1 MPPKLISQQSIELYE
16 DYKLKYGPNTLV
28 LMQVGSFF
36 EMYAVDFVDKQNR
49 LVKRGPDVKYL
60 EQLLDIAVG
69 HKGTNKDIFDYNN
82 PYMLG
87 FPIVAQEGYIE
98 KLLNNGYTVITIIQ
112 EGNSK
117 TKEITRKVDN
127 IYSPGTSLMYN
138 KHLSNFIVCI
148 YIEEFKKKNNITNYA
163 IGLSAIDITTGQVLV
178 HEALSKNNDYEYCF
192 DDALRFLNSVNPS
205 EIIIY
210 TKGNNKDSNQ
220 ESNLVSTQTINN
232 ILTDSYQINNLI
244 LSNDDL
250 IKIFL
255 LQDKSYQI
263 KSYIQDYTKINFQ
276 RKFLSEVYKYKSMID
291 IFDALGISDKIY
303 CRNSLVHNLKY
314 IYEHNTNLILNLNE
328 PELYFKDSNLIL
340 GNDALNQLS
349 IINKDDRYYD
359 DAYNINSLLSIINL
373 AGTSMGKR
381 YIKNLFSSP
390 LTDPKKLQK
399 IYNNVE
405 QILKLDFKQINL
417 MLKKISDLE
426 RLNRN
431 VLIKCMKYNK
441 IVDYIKS
448 LNGMVDLIDYLEK
461 IKLNE
466 AINHVFINPNNV
478 TLLKS
483 FVSYLNT
490 TINIENAINYSSS
503 NIVNIFNPGIYN
515 DIDQIQVQLKDNH
528 GVISL
533 ILDKLNELFTDKKM
547 RGKNNPI
554 VLKQSKIKGYYYYT
568 TLKRFEYLESI
579 MKNNPIV
586 LKDLTINFNDFVIT
600 KKKNV
605 EFYIPFLQDHNKN
618 INELLVQMD
627 GLIYNHFNEFLD
639 EINNRYQPVIK
650 YFVNKVILLD
660 YYTTIAL
667 VSNEFKYTKPIIEKY
682 SDQMEQTSKQIGENQ
697 GINQSINQGINQ
709 INDTEL
715 NIKSETELKSSLETD
730 FKQETNKKD
739 LDNIIKPKTKG
750 RRKKNDKTQGTNI
763 NTNPVSNPVSNPISN
778 PVSNPGTKSLINT
791 LNNQELDN
799 SPVQSDDFKSKS
811 YVEFTDL
818 RHPIVEQLIKNKYEY
833 IPHSLTIGKGT
844 NGIMLYGLNSAGKSV
859 LMKAIGISIIMA
871 QCGFYVPAKKFKFY
885 PYNALYTRIT
895 GTDNIFKGLSSY
907 MLEMTELN
915 SIIKRA
921 DNRTLI
927 IGDEICRGTE
937 QISGNIIVAST
948 IIKLLNQQ
956 SNFIFATHLHD
967 IMNLEQIKIRN
978 DLKAYH
984 LSVSYKDG
992 QLFYDRQLKEGVGDR
1007 IYGITIAEY
1016 VINDKEFK
1024 DIMINFKKDILDNKI
1039 TYSKYNQKLIMDK
1052 CAVCGFKGSDKNKL
1066 ITHHINFQKDCEN
1079 GVVKDK
1085 PYINKNDEINLVC
1098 ICEECHEKVHHGNLV
1113 IEGKTYTSD
1122 GYKLNYHFK

>member
-1 MPPKLISQQSIELYE
+1 MPPKLISQQSIEYYE
-16 DYKLKYGPNTLV
+16 EYKLKYGPNTLV
-28 LMQVGSFF
+28 LMQVGSFY
-36 EMYAVDFVDKQNR
+36 EIYAVDFVDKQNK
-49 LVKRGPDVKYL
+49 LIKRGPDVKYL
-60 EQLLDIAVG
+60 EQLLDISIA
-69 HKGTNKDIFDYNN
+69 HKGQNKDIFDYNN

-112 EGNSK
+112 EINPK
-117 TKEITRKVDN
+117 TKEITRRVDN

-163 IGLSAIDITTGQVLV
+163 IGLSAIDITTGQVLI

-192 DDALRFLNSVNPS
+192 DDALRFLNSINPS

-210 TKGNNKDSNQ
+210 TKGNNKDNNQ
-220 ESNLVSTQTINN
+220 EPAPSTQTINN
-232 ILTDSYQINNLI
+232 ILSDSYQTNNLL

-291 IFDALGISDKIY
+291 IFDALNISDKIY

-328 PELYFKDSNLIL
+328 PEFYFKDSNLIL

-349 IINKDDRYYD
+349 VINKDDRYYD
-359 DAYNINSLLSIINL
+359 DAYNINSLLSIINV
-373 AGTSMGKR
+373 AGTTMGKR

-448 LNGMVDLIDYLEK
+448 LNSMIDLIDYLEK
-461 IKLNE
+461 IKFNE
-466 AINHVFINPNNV
+466 ALNDIFINPNNI

-490 TINIENAINYSSS
+490 TINTENALNYSSS

-515 DIDQIQVQLKDNH
+515 DIDQIQVQLQDNH
-528 GVISL
+528 GIINS
-533 ILDKLNELFTDKKM
+533 ILDKLNMLFTDKKM

-554 VLKQSKIKGYYYYT
+554 TLKQSKIKGYYYYT
-568 TLKRFEYLESI
+568 TTRRFEYLEKI
-579 MKNNPIV
+579 MKDHPIV
-586 LKDLTINFNDFVIT
+586 LKDLTINFKDFVIT
-600 KKKNV
+600 RKKNV

-618 INELLVQMD
+618 INELFVQMD
-627 GLIYNHFNEFLD
+627 GLIYKHFNDFLD
-639 EINNRYQPVIK
+639 EINSKYQPVIK
-650 YFVNKVILLD
+650 YFINKVILLD

-667 VSNEFKYTKPIIEKY
+667 VSDEFKYTKPIIEKY
-682 SDQMEQTSKQIGENQ
+682 NDNIENNTVNSQEINQMINNISDKVDEKNNETALKQNNETVLENETKQDKKTKRRKTGKSQVKKPDTNKDNKPDINQTSN
-697 GINQSINQGINQ
+697 SINTVKNQ
-709 INDTEL
+709 IN
-715 NIKSETELKSSLETD
+715 
-730 FKQETNKKD
+730 
-739 LDNIIKPKTKG
+739 
-750 RRKKNDKTQGTNI
+750 TQ
-763 NTNPVSNPVSNPISN
+763 
-778 PVSNPGTKSLINT
+778 T
-791 LNNQELDN
+791 LTDN
-799 SPVQSDDFKSKS
+799 SPVQLDDFQSKS

-818 RHPIVEQLIKNKYEY
+818 RHPIVEQLIKSKYEY
-833 IPHSLTIGKGT
+833 IPHSLTLGKGT

-859 LMKAIGISIIMA
+859 LMKAIGISVIMA

-915 SIIKRA
+915 CIIKRA
-921 DNRTLI
+921 DDRTLI

-948 IIKLLNQQ
+948 IIKLLNQK

-967 IMNLEQIKIRN
+967 IMNLEQIKVRN

-992 QLFYDRQLKEGVGDR
+992 QLFYDRQLREGVGDR

-1024 DIMINFKKDILDNKI
+1024 DIMVNFKKDILDNKI
-1039 TYSKYNQKLIMDK
+1039 TY
-1052 CAVCGFKGSDKNKL
+1052 G
-1066 ITHHINFQKDCEN
+1066 
-1079 GVVKDK
+1079 
-1085 PYINKNDEINLVC
+1085 
-1098 ICEECHEKVHHGNLV
+1098 
-1113 IEGKTYTSD
+1113 
-1122 GYKLNYHFK
+1122 

>member
-16 DYKLKYGPNTLV
+16 EYKLKYGPNSLV
-28 LMQVGSFF
+28 LMQVGSFY
-36 EMYAVDFVDKQNR
+36 EIYAVDFLDRQNK
-49 LVKRGPDVKYL
+49 LIKRGPDVKYL
-60 EQLLDIAVG
+60 EQLLDICIA
-69 HKGTNKDIFDYNN
+69 HKGSNKDIFDYNN

-117 TKEITRKVDN
+117 SGEITRRVDN

-163 IGLSAIDITTGQVLV
+163 IGLSAIDITTGQVLI

-210 TKGNNKDSNQ
+210 TNGHNRNNQ
-220 ESNLVSTQTINN
+220 ENNSVSTQTINN
-232 ILTDSYQINNLI
+232 ILSDSYQINNLI
-244 LSNDDL
+244 LTDDDL

-263 KSYIQDYTKINFQ
+263 KSYIPDYTKINFQ
-276 RKFLSEVYKYKSMID
+276 RKFLSEVYKYKSMLD
-291 IFDALGISDKIY
+291 IFDALNISDKIY

-314 IYEHNTNLILNLNE
+314 IYEHNTNLILSLNE
-328 PELYFKDSNLIL
+328 PEFYFKESNLIL

-373 AGTSMGKR
+373 AGTTMGKR

-390 LTDPKKLQK
+390 LTDPKKLQE

-448 LNGMVDLIDYLEK
+448 LNGMIDIIDYLEK
-461 IKLNE
+461 IKFNE
-466 AINHVFINPNNV
+466 VINHVFINPNNI

-490 TINIENAINYSSS
+490 IINIENALNYSSS

-528 GVISL
+528 DIINQ
-533 ILDKLNELFTDKKM
+533 ILDKLNELFVDKL
-547 RGKNNPI
+547 RGKAKPI
-554 VLKQSKIKGYYYYT
+554 TLKQSKIKGYYYYT
-568 TLKRFEYLESI
+568 TTKRFEYLEKV
-579 MKNNPIV
+579 MKDHPIK

-600 KKKNV
+600 RKKNI

-618 INELLVQMD
+618 INELFAQID
-627 GLIYNHFNEFLD
+627 GLIYKYFNELLD
-639 EINNRYQPVIK
+639 EINNKYQPIIK
-650 YFVNKVILLD
+650 YFINKIILLD

-667 VSNEFKYTKPIIEKY
+667 VSYEFKYTKPIIEKY
-682 SDQMEQTSKQIGENQ
+682 NDNIENNQKINETVLENDIKQDKKTKKRKPGKNQ
-697 GINQSINQGINQ
+697 VNKTNSNQDSNLINAINNQS
-709 INDTEL
+709 L
-715 NIKSETELKSSLETD
+715 
-730 FKQETNKKD
+730 
-739 LDNIIKPKTKG
+739 
-750 RRKKNDKTQGTNI
+750 
-763 NTNPVSNPVSNPISN
+763 
-778 PVSNPGTKSLINT
+778 
-791 LNNQELDN
+791 LDN
-799 SPVQSDDFKSKS
+799 STVQLDDFQSKS
-811 YVEFTDL
+811 YVEFTEL

-833 IPHSLTIGKGT
+833 IPHSLTLGKDT

-871 QCGFYVPAKKFKFY
+871 QCGFYVPAKKFKYY

-915 SIIKRA
+915 CIIKRA

-948 IIKLLNQQ
+948 IIKLLNQK

-967 IMNLEQIKIRN
+967 IMNLEQIKVRN
-978 DLKAYH
+978 DIKAYH

-1024 DIMINFKKDILDNKI
+1024 NIMVNFKKDILDNKI
-1039 TYSKYNQKLIMDK
+1039 TYSKYNPKLLMDK
-1052 CAVCGFKGSDKNKL
+1052 CAVCGTPGTDKNRL

-1098 ICEECHEKVHHGNLV
+1098 ICEKCHEKVHHGNLV

-1122 GYKLNYHFK
+1122 GYKLNYHYL

>member
-1 MPPKLISQQSIELYE
+1 MPSKLISQQSIELYE
-16 DYKLKYGPNTLV
+16 EYKLKYGPNSLV
-28 LMQVGSFF
+28 LMQVGSFY
-36 EMYAVDFVDKQNR
+36 EIYAVDFLDKQNK
-49 LVKRGPDVKYL
+49 LIKRGPDVKYL
-60 EQLLDIAVG
+60 EQLLDICIA
-69 HKGTNKDIFDYNN
+69 HKGPNKDIFDYNN

-98 KLLNNGYTVITIIQ
+98 KLVNNGYTVITIIQ

-117 TKEITRKVDN
+117 LGEITRRVDN

-163 IGLSAIDITTGQVLV
+163 IGLSAIDITTGQVLI

-210 TKGNNKDSNQ
+210 TKGNNRDTNQDS
-220 ESNLVSTQTINN
+220 VSSTQQTINQ
-232 ILTDSYQINNLI
+232 ILYDSYQINNLI
-244 LSNDDL
+244 ITNDDL
-250 IKIFL
+250 VKIFL

-314 IYEHNTNLILNLNE
+314 IYEHNTNLILSLNE
-328 PELYFKDSNLIL
+328 PEFYFKESNLIL

-373 AGTSMGKR
+373 AGTTMGKR

-399 IYNNVE
+399 IYNIVE

-448 LNGMVDLIDYLEK
+448 LNGMIDIIDYLEK
-461 IKLNE
+461 IKFNESLND
-466 AINHVFINPNNV
+466 VFINPNNI

-490 TINIENAINYSSS
+490 TINTENALNYSSS

-528 GVISL
+528 EVINL
-533 ILDKLNELFTDKKM
+533 ILDKLNELFVDKKM
-547 RGKNNPI
+547 RGKAKPI
-554 VLKQSKIKGYYYYT
+554 TLKQSKIKGYYYYT
-568 TLKRFEYLESI
+568 TTKRFEYLENI
-579 MKNNPIV
+579 MKDHPIK

-600 KKKNV
+600 RKKNV

-618 INELLVQMD
+618 INELFVQMD

-639 EINNRYQPVIK
+639 EINNKYQQIIK
-650 YFVNKVILLD
+650 YFVNKIILLD

-667 VSNEFKYTKPIIEKY
+667 VSDEFKYTKPIIEKY
-682 SDQMEQTSKQIGENQ
+682 SD
-697 GINQSINQGINQ
+697 
-709 INDTEL
+709 
-715 NIKSETELKSSLETD
+715 NIE
-730 FKQETNKKD
+730 
-739 LDNIIKPKTKG
+739 
-750 RRKKNDKTQGTNI
+750 
-763 NTNPVSNPVSNPISN
+763 
-778 PVSNPGTKSLINT
+778 
-791 LNNQELDN
+791 NNQEINQMINNINEKVDEKNNETILKQNNETVLENDNKQDKKTKSIRKIGKNQVNKSNTNKYNKPDINQNSNPNSINTINKQINNQSLSDN
-799 SPVQSDDFKSKS
+799 SPVQSDDFESKS

-871 QCGFYVPAKKFKFY
+871 QCGFYVPAKKFKYY

-992 QLFYDRQLKEGVGDR
+992 QLLYDRQLREGIGDR

-1039 TYSKYNQKLIMDK
+1039 TYSKYNPKLIMDK
-1052 CAVCGFKGSDKNKL
+1052 CAVCGTKGTDKNKL

-1098 ICEECHEKVHHGNLV
+1098 ICEECHDKVHHGNLV

>member
-16 DYKLKYGPNTLV
+16 EYKLKYGPNSLV
-28 LMQVGSFF
+28 LMQVGSFY
-36 EMYAVDFVDKQNR
+36 EIYAVDFLDKQNK
-49 LVKRGPDVKYL
+49 LIKRGPDVKYL
-60 EQLLDIAVG
+60 EQLLDICIA

-117 TKEITRKVDN
+117 TGEITRRVDN

-163 IGLSAIDITTGQVLV
+163 IGLSAIDITTGQVLI

-210 TKGNNKDSNQ
+210 TKGNNKDNTQ
-220 ESNLVSTQTINN
+220 EPVPSTQTINQ
-232 ILTDSYQINNLI
+232 ILSDSYQINNLL

-263 KSYIQDYTKINFQ
+263 KNYVSDYTKINFQ

-291 IFDALGISDKIY
+291 IFDALNISDKIY

-314 IYEHNTNLILNLNE
+314 IYEHNTNLILSLNE
-328 PELYFKDSNLIL
+328 PEFYFKDSNLIL

-373 AGTSMGKR
+373 AGTTMGKR

-448 LNGMVDLIDYLEK
+448 LNSMIDLIDYLEK
-461 IKLNE
+461 IKFNE
-466 AINHVFINPNNV
+466 ALNDVFINPNNI

-490 TINIENAINYSSS
+490 TINTENALNYSSS

-528 GVISL
+528 EVINL
-533 ILDKLNELFTDKKM
+533 ILDKLNELFVDKKM
-547 RGKNNPI
+547 RGKAKPI
-554 VLKQSKIKGYYYYT
+554 TLKQSKIKGYYYYT
-568 TLKRFEYLESI
+568 TTRRFEYLENV
-579 MKNNPIV
+579 MKDHPIK

-600 KKKNV
+600 RKKNV

-618 INELLVQMD
+618 INDLFVQMD

-639 EINNRYQPVIK
+639 EINNKYQPIIK
-650 YFVNKVILLD
+650 YFVNKIILLD

-667 VSNEFKYTKPIIEKY
+667 VSDEFKYTKPIIEKY
-682 SDQMEQTSKQIGENQ
+682 NNNIENNTVNNQ
-697 GINQSINQGINQ
+697 GINQMINNISGKVDETEINQNNEKVNNINNKNDTNQDNKQVLENYAKQEIKQNAKKTKSRRKTGKNQ
-709 INDTEL
+709 INKPDT
-715 NIKSETELKSSLETD
+715 NQISNSDSNQD
-730 FKQETNKKD
+730 SNP
-739 LDNIIKPKTKG
+739 NS
-750 RRKKNDKTQGTNI
+750 I
-763 NTNPVSNPVSNPISN
+763 NTIKNQ
-778 PVSNPGTKSLINT
+778 INIQT
-791 LNNQELDN
+791 LTDN
-799 SPVQSDDFKSKS
+799 SPVQSDDFQSKS
-811 YVEFTDL
+811 YVEFIDL

-871 QCGFYVPAKKFKFY
+871 QCGFYVPAKKFKYY

-915 SIIKRA
+915 CIIKRA
-921 DNRTLI
+921 DDRTLI

-948 IIKLLNQQ
+948 IIKLLNQK

-967 IMNLEQIKIRN
+967 IMNLEQIKVRN

-992 QLFYDRQLKEGVGDR
+992 QLFYDRQLREGVGDR

-1024 DIMINFKKDILDNKI
+1024 DIMVNFKKDILDNKI
-1039 TYSKYNQKLIMDK
+1039 TYSKYNLKLIMDK
-1052 CAVCGFKGSDKNKL
+1052 CAVCGAKSSDKNKL

-1122 GYKLNYHFK
+1122 GYKLNYYYK

>member
-1 MPPKLISQQSIELYE
+1 MPPKLISQQSIEYYE
-16 DYKLKYGPNTLV
+16 EYKLKYGPNTLV
-28 LMQVGSFF
+28 LMQVGSFY
-36 EMYAVDFVDKQNR
+36 EIYAVDFVDKQNK
-49 LVKRGPDVKYL
+49 LIKRGPDVKYL
-60 EQLLDIAVG
+60 EQLLDISIA
-69 HKGTNKDIFDYNN
+69 HKGQNKDIFDYNN

-112 EGNSK
+112 EINPK
-117 TKEITRKVDN
+117 TKEITRRVDN

-163 IGLSAIDITTGQVLV
+163 IGLSAIDITTGQVLI

-192 DDALRFLNSVNPS
+192 DDALRFLNSINPS

-210 TKGNNKDSNQ
+210 TKGNNKDNNQ
-220 ESNLVSTQTINN
+220 EPAPSTQTINN
-232 ILTDSYQINNLI
+232 ILSDSYQTNNLL

-291 IFDALGISDKIY
+291 IFDALNISDKIY

-328 PELYFKDSNLIL
+328 PEFYFKDSNLIL

-349 IINKDDRYYD
+349 VINKDDRYYD
-359 DAYNINSLLSIINL
+359 DAYNINSLLSIINV
-373 AGTSMGKR
+373 AGTTMGKR

-448 LNGMVDLIDYLEK
+448 LNSMIDLIDYLEK
-461 IKLNE
+461 IKFNE
-466 AINHVFINPNNV
+466 ALNDIFINPNNI

-490 TINIENAINYSSS
+490 TINTENALNYSSS

-515 DIDQIQVQLKDNH
+515 DIDQIQVQLQDNH
-528 GVISL
+528 GIINS
-533 ILDKLNELFTDKKM
+533 ILDKLNMLFTDKKM

-554 VLKQSKIKGYYYYT
+554 TLKQSKIKGYYYYT
-568 TLKRFEYLESI
+568 TTRRFEYLEKI
-579 MKNNPIV
+579 MKDHPIV
-586 LKDLTINFNDFVIT
+586 LKDLTINFKDFVIT
-600 KKKNV
+600 RKKNV

-618 INELLVQMD
+618 INELFVQMD
-627 GLIYNHFNEFLD
+627 GLIYKHFNDFLD
-639 EINNRYQPVIK
+639 EINSKYQPVIK
-650 YFVNKVILLD
+650 YFINKVILLD

-667 VSNEFKYTKPIIEKY
+667 VSDEFKYTKPIIEKY
-682 SDQMEQTSKQIGENQ
+682 NDNIENNTVNSQEINQMINNISDKVDEKNNETALKQNNETVLENETKQDKKTKRRKTGKSQVKKPDTNKDNKPDINQTSN
-697 GINQSINQGINQ
+697 SINTVKNQ
-709 INDTEL
+709 IN
-715 NIKSETELKSSLETD
+715 
-730 FKQETNKKD
+730 
-739 LDNIIKPKTKG
+739 
-750 RRKKNDKTQGTNI
+750 TQ
-763 NTNPVSNPVSNPISN
+763 
-778 PVSNPGTKSLINT
+778 T
-791 LNNQELDN
+791 LTDN
-799 SPVQSDDFKSKS
+799 SPVQLDDFQSKS

-818 RHPIVEQLIKNKYEY
+818 RHPIVEQLIKSKYEY
-833 IPHSLTIGKGT
+833 IPHSLTLGKGT

-859 LMKAIGISIIMA
+859 LMKAIGISVIMA

-915 SIIKRA
+915 CIIKRA
-921 DNRTLI
+921 DDRTLI

-948 IIKLLNQQ
+948 IIKLLNQK

-967 IMNLEQIKIRN
+967 IMNLEQIKVRN

-992 QLFYDRQLKEGVGDR
+992 QLFYDRQLREGVGDR

-1024 DIMINFKKDILDNKI
+1024 DIMVNFKKDILDNKI
-1039 TYSKYNQKLIMDK
+1039 TY
-1052 CAVCGFKGSDKNKL
+1052 
-1066 ITHHINFQKDCEN
+1066 FQKDCKN
-1079 GVVKDK
+1079 GVVKGK

-1122 GYKLNYHFK
+1122 GMKLNYHFK

>member
-1 MPPKLISQQSIELYE
+1 MPPKLISQQSIEYYE
-16 DYKLKYGPNTLV
+16 EYKLKYGPNTLV
-28 LMQVGSFF
+28 LMQVGSFY
-36 EMYAVDFVDKQNR
+36 EIYAVDFVDKQNK
-49 LVKRGPDVKYL
+49 LIKRGPDVKYL
-60 EQLLDIAVG
+60 EQLLDISIA
-69 HKGTNKDIFDYNN
+69 HKGQNKDIFDYNN

-112 EGNSK
+112 EINPK
-117 TKEITRKVDN
+117 TKEITRRVDN

-163 IGLSAIDITTGQVLV
+163 IGLSAIDITTGQVLI

-192 DDALRFLNSVNPS
+192 DDALRFLNSINPS

-210 TKGNNKDSNQ
+210 TKGNNKDNNQ
-220 ESNLVSTQTINN
+220 EPAPSTQTINN
-232 ILTDSYQINNLI
+232 ILSDSYQTNNLL

-291 IFDALGISDKIY
+291 IFDALNISDKIY

-328 PELYFKDSNLIL
+328 PEFYFKDSNLIL

-349 IINKDDRYYD
+349 VINKDDRYYD
-359 DAYNINSLLSIINL
+359 DAYNINSLLSIINV
-373 AGTSMGKR
+373 AGTTMGKR

-448 LNGMVDLIDYLEK
+448 LNSMIDLIDYLEK
-461 IKLNE
+461 IKFNE
-466 AINHVFINPNNV
+466 ALNDIFINPNNI

-490 TINIENAINYSSS
+490 TINTENALNYSSS

-515 DIDQIQVQLKDNH
+515 DIDQIQVQLQDNH
-528 GVISL
+528 GIINS
-533 ILDKLNELFTDKKM
+533 ILDKLNMLFTDKKM

-554 VLKQSKIKGYYYYT
+554 TLKQSKIKGYYYYT
-568 TLKRFEYLESI
+568 TTRRFEYLEKI
-579 MKNNPIV
+579 MKDHPIV
-586 LKDLTINFNDFVIT
+586 LKDLTINFKDFVIT
-600 KKKNV
+600 RKKNV

-618 INELLVQMD
+618 INELFVQMD
-627 GLIYNHFNEFLD
+627 GLIYKHFNDFLD
-639 EINNRYQPVIK
+639 EINSKYQPVIK
-650 YFVNKVILLD
+650 YFINKVILLD

-667 VSNEFKYTKPIIEKY
+667 VSDEFKYTKPIIEKY
-682 SDQMEQTSKQIGENQ
+682 NDNIENNTVNSQEINQMINNISDKVDEKNNETALKQNNETVLENETKQDKKTKRRKTGKSQVKKPDTNKDNKPDINQTSN
-697 GINQSINQGINQ
+697 SINTVKNQ
-709 INDTEL
+709 IN
-715 NIKSETELKSSLETD
+715 
-730 FKQETNKKD
+730 
-739 LDNIIKPKTKG
+739 
-750 RRKKNDKTQGTNI
+750 TQ
-763 NTNPVSNPVSNPISN
+763 
-778 PVSNPGTKSLINT
+778 T
-791 LNNQELDN
+791 LTDN
-799 SPVQSDDFKSKS
+799 SPVQLDDFQSKS

-818 RHPIVEQLIKNKYEY
+818 RHPIVEQLIKSKYEY
-833 IPHSLTIGKGT
+833 IPHSLTLGKGT

-859 LMKAIGISIIMA
+859 LMKAIGISVIMA

-915 SIIKRA
+915 CIIKRA
-921 DNRTLI
+921 DDRTLI

-948 IIKLLNQQ
+948 IIKLLNQK

-967 IMNLEQIKIRN
+967 IMNLEQIKVRN

-992 QLFYDRQLKEGVGDR
+992 QLFYDRQLREGVGDR

-1024 DIMINFKKDILDNKI
+1024 DIMVNFKKDILDNKI

-1052 CAVCGFKGSDKNKL
+1052 CAVCGTKGSDKNRL
-1066 ITHHINFQKDCEN
+1066 ITHHINFQKDCKN
-1079 GVVKDK
+1079 GVVKGK

-1122 GYKLNYHFK
+1122 GMKLNYHFK

>member
-16 DYKLKYGPNTLV
+16 EYKLKYGPNTLV
-28 LMQVGSFF
+28 LMQVGSFY
-36 EMYAVDFVDKQNR
+36 EIYAVDFVDKQNK
-49 LVKRGPDVKYL
+49 LIKRGPDVKYL
-60 EQLLDIAVG
+60 EQLLDISIA
-69 HKGTNKDIFDYNN
+69 HKGQNKDIFDYNN

-98 KLLNNGYTVITIIQ
+98 KLLNNGFTVITIIQ
-112 EGNSK
+112 EINPK
-117 TKEITRKVDN
+117 TKEITRKIDN

-163 IGLSAIDITTGQVLV
+163 IGLSAIDITTGQVLI

-210 TKGNNKDSNQ
+210 TKGNNKDNNQ
-220 ESNLVSTQTINN
+220 EPVSSTQTINN
-232 ILTDSYQINNLI
+232 VLSDSYQINNLL

-291 IFDALGISDKIY
+291 IFDALNISDKIY

-349 IINKDDRYYD
+349 IINKNDRYYD
-359 DAYNINSLLSIINL
+359 DAYNINSLLSIINV
-373 AGTSMGKR
+373 AGTTMGKR

-448 LNGMVDLIDYLEK
+448 LNSINDLIDYLEK
-461 IKLNE
+461 IKFNE
-466 AINHVFINPNNV
+466 ALNDIFINPNNI

-490 TINIENAINYSSS
+490 TINTENALNYSSS

-515 DIDQIQVQLKDNH
+515 DIDQIQVQLQDNH
-528 GVISL
+528 GIINL

-554 VLKQSKIKGYYYYT
+554 TLKQSKIKGYYYYT
-568 TLKRFEYLESI
+568 TTRRFEYLENV
-579 MKNNPIV
+579 MKDNPIV
-586 LKDLTINFNDFVIT
+586 LKDLTINFKDFVIT
-600 KKKNV
+600 RKKNV

-618 INELLVQMD
+618 INELYVQMD
-627 GLIYNHFNEFLD
+627 GLIYKHFNDFLD

-667 VSNEFKYTKPIIEKY
+667 VSDEFKYTKPIIEKY
-682 SDQMEQTSKQIGENQ
+682 NDNIENNTVNSQDINQMINNISDKVDEKNNETVLKQNNETALENETKQDKKTKRRKTCKNQVNKSNTNKDNKPDINQTSN
-697 GINQSINQGINQ
+697 SINTVKNQ
-709 INDTEL
+709 IN
-715 NIKSETELKSSLETD
+715 
-730 FKQETNKKD
+730 
-739 LDNIIKPKTKG
+739 
-750 RRKKNDKTQGTNI
+750 TQ
-763 NTNPVSNPVSNPISN
+763 
-778 PVSNPGTKSLINT
+778 T
-791 LNNQELDN
+791 LTDN
-799 SPVQSDDFKSKS
+799 SPVQSDDFESKS

-818 RHPIVEQLIKNKYEY
+818 RHPIVEQLIKSKYEY
-833 IPHSLTIGKGT
+833 IPHSLTLGKGT

-859 LMKAIGISIIMA
+859 LMKAIGISVIMA

-915 SIIKRA
+915 CIIKRA
-921 DNRTLI
+921 DDRTLI

-948 IIKLLNQQ
+948 IIKLLNQK

-967 IMNLEQIKIRN
+967 IMNLEQIKVRN

-992 QLFYDRQLKEGVGDR
+992 QLFYDRQLREGVGDR

-1024 DIMINFKKDILDNKI
+1024 DIMVNFKKDILDNKI

-1052 CAVCGFKGSDKNKL
+1052 CAVCGAKGSDKNRL
-1066 ITHHINFQKDCEN
+1066 ITHHINFQKDCEK

-1122 GYKLNYHFK
+1122 GMKLNYHFN